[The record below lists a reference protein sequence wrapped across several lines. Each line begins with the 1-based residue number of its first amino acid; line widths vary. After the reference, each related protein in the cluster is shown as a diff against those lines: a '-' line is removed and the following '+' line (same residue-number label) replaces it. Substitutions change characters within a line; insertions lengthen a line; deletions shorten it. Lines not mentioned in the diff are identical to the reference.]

1 MELLGCLK
9 RYWFQKVR
17 KTVAT
22 SEKELGFLL
31 DSDEH
36 LFYRTPSS
44 DYFEVEWKLNSIEVE
59 YQINQTFVQIQFR
72 IILRLFHLFG
82 KFLEKCLRMTHF
94 IMTLLNRGL
103 YFYRT

>member
-1 MELLGCLK
+1 MLLP
-9 RYWFQKVR
+9 
-17 KTVAT
+17 
-22 SEKELGFLL
+22 EKELAFLL

-36 LFYRTPSS
+36 LFYRTPSG

-82 KFLEKCLRMTHF
+82 KVLEKCFRMTDF
-94 IMTLLNRGL
+94 IMTLLNIGL
-103 YFYRT
+103 HFYRT